1 MKHRIQYIILF
12 IILAFAWSPSAWT
25 QEGVTYNTVTEDYE
39 VTING
44 TELQNMVGSGHTEG
58 NVTFTMANASYESN
72 GSCINLG
79 STGKGPLTRNI
90 TLATQTNYTLVSI
103 TSVTVR
109 AVGYAS
115 SSLNTRYVQVGNG
128 TATKVNDASV
138 NPQRSDGN
146 YTNVSSTSVSNPI
159 VITCTGSRN
168 TSHPFH
174 INKVIVNY
182 KLSHKEYLFN
192 FSATAN
198 KNIAA
203 AGTATAS
210 VANTQIQAAVG
221 VTSASTTATFTAT
234 ANSSYEFAGWGTT
247 SSTTTYESTANP
259 YNTTITNNS
268 AGSTASKTL
277 YAIFKPFFN
286 FSFATSV
293 INSSCG
299 SANVTYSA
307 KVNGAPG
314 ATSVSTQPTFTAS
327 ANTGCV
333 FEGWYYDSDHTNLA
347 STSASYTPT
356 IVSGAPGSTTNL
368 TLYAW
373 FRRTQTL
380 EWTNAYDRNVVVE
393 TTRVGAATATA
404 SSGLT
409 VTYSSDRESI
419 ATVNE
424 SGDVYGVAASVTQEA
439 TITATQA
446 GDNEYHPVSATRVFR
461 VITKYQA
468 EYEPSG
474 FTGTAPII
482 HVGDEPTITVQYV
495 DEEFEYSSSDESVVA
510 IDMEDGV
517 IMLTALKVGTSV
529 VTLRQ
534 PGNYTH
540 NEVRTKYNIRVD
552 KVPNSLEVYPFALSK
567 QVDDTIHVTFLHRI
581 NTVTPIIAEISK
593 DTLSSEINNGT
604 DVITY
609 ENGVI
614 TAHNAG
620 VATIT
625 FSQAATDMYAGFTS
639 SPYRVVVTKH
649 SNPISITLAGGSS
662 TNIKLKYNAT
672 ASLSFESEN
681 DSSTPTV
688 SPANNTY
695 STYSNGTI
703 TAGSVQGTDIY
714 HITQAETYKYEAGN
728 ATFII
733 RVNNT
738 DEATMYVL
746 EDNSEHSIFTIN
758 NYTPAALSG
767 PGDVLSFDA
776 RRQTAAANYFYVMY
790 STDNGASYQELANP
804 SLTTDYKN
812 YSYSLPDGVTNIRFE
827 TRLGATL
834 NKYVKNIKVS
844 RKTYVEASTSD
855 ATSLGT
861 VYTDETRTLTF
872 TVNYS
877 TTNGGNISL
886 NSSNDN
892 FELST
897 TELTTATNSDGTKSF
912 TVTYTPNPTSLGDES
927 SVITIQDLFYSQTF
941 TLTATAAK
949 RANTL
954 AVIGNQDLKVG
965 DEVAGVYTG
974 KNSNGLFSYS
984 LSKSGVI
991 TYNANDNKITAIGEG
1006 EVTLTFTQLENN
1018 VYYGATKSVKVN
1030 VSKYDQTI
1038 FWDND
1043 LTEEDFYLE
1052 VGDVFDENTAS
1063 TNSDSGL
1070 DITYSSSNPSALNV
1084 DESTGVLTALDG
1096 SPSVVITATLAG
1108 NYMYNEAKITREFV
1122 VIKKENVKVTTN
1134 PTLSESE
1141 TNLFP
1146 IANPDITIR
1155 CNALIASASA
1165 LSVSG
1170 DAGTISY
1177 TFASN
1182 TFTLHAEKEGTVTVT
1197 LTRAADESYYALSK
1211 TYTIEVVKPA
1221 LVLEPSEAPVIS
1233 YEVYSS
1239 VTLQRTLKAG
1249 YSTIALPF
1257 DTDVETIVGD
1267 SYDEDEDWVA
1277 QLSAVTSS
1285 VADGYTLYFQKV
1297 ADGAI
1302 EANKPYVLHLA
1313 SAKVNPTWTDLED
1326 GISVDEASPASIH
1339 PTKGYSGYAGWTM
1352 TANYTPDFA
1361 MDGKYGVVNSEGGL
1375 MLGSGSGA
1383 KLNAFAAYITAPS
1396 GPSNAPRLR
1405 VAYVDEDGTT
1415 TYIDSL
1421 FEGQQEKAP
1430 EAIYGPDGQRRA
1442 KMQRGVNIV
1451 RYSDGTTRKVYQ

>member
-1 MKHRIQYIILF
+1 MAITTSTS
-12 IILAFAWSPSAWT
+12 APSSYSSSSVSKEQSHGT
-25 QEGVTYNTVTEDYE
+25 FDITVTDYYYIWVKPNSGFKAVSMTGDFSSSE
-39 VTING
+39 VKT
-44 TELQNMVGSGHTEG
+44 SGQYYSVSFKGKTSQVQKTVT
-58 NVTFTMANASYESN
+58 VTF
-72 GSCINLG
+72 
-79 STGKGPLTRNI
+79 
-90 TLATQTNYTLVSI
+90 QTT
-103 TSVTVR
+103 
-109 AVGYAS
+109 
-115 SSLNTRYVQVGNG
+115 
-128 TATKVNDASV
+128 
-138 NPQRSDGN
+138 
-146 YTNVSSTSVSNPI
+146 
-159 VITCTGSRN
+159 
-168 TSHPFH
+168 
-174 INKVIVNY
+174 Y
-182 KLSHKEYLFN
+182 K
-192 FSATAN
+192 FSATAYTN
-198 KNIAA
+198 GSSY
-203 AGTATAS
+203 GTATAS
-210 VANTQIQAAVG
+210 VSPASVANT
-221 VTSASTTATFTAT
+221 TSTSESSTATFTAT
-234 ANSSYEFAGWGTT
+234 PKSGYELKGWGT
-247 SSTTTYESTANP
+247 SSDASIYESTNNP
-259 YNTTITNNS
+259 YKPTINGV

-356 IVSGAPGSTTNL
+356 IVSGAPGSTTSL

-540 NEVRTKYNIRVD
+540 NEVRTEYNIRVD

-746 EDNSEHSIFTIN
+746 EDNSEHSIYTIN

-812 YSYSLPDGVTNIRFE
+812 YSYSLPDGVTNIKFE

-834 NKYVKNIKVS
+834 NKYVKNIKVT

-855 ATSLGT
+855 ATNLGT

-1108 NYMYNEAKITREFV
+1108 NYKYNEAKITREFV

-1313 SAKVNPTWTDLED
+1313 SAKVNPAWTDLED

-1361 MDGKYGVVNSEGGL
+1361 MDGKYGVVNSEGGM

-1383 KLNAFAAYITAPS
+1383 KLNAFTAYITAPS

-1442 KMQRGVNIV
+1442 KMLRGVNIV